1 MRQRLARLLL
11 TALVG
16 SGSLV
21 LGACDNEDMRD
32 VEEGV
37 NDVER
42 GVEDAVEDAEDAVDE
57 ADTDGKDD

>member
-1 MRQRLARLLL
+1 MKERLVRLLL
-11 TALVG
+11 TALIG
-16 SGSLV
+16 SASLV
-21 LGACDNEDMRD
+21 LGACDNEDARD
-32 VEEGV
+32 IEEGV

>member
-1 MRQRLARLLL
+1 MRQRIARLLL
-11 TALVG
+11 AALVG
-16 SGSLV
+16 SASLV

>member
-1 MRQRLARLLL
+1 MTGFVAI
-11 TALVG
+11 A
-16 SGSLV
+16 SPM

-37 NDVER
+37 NDAER
-42 GVEDAVEDAEDAVDE
+42 GVEDAVDEADDAIDK